1 MLRRTTEW
9 NRLLKGLAIAF
20 ALVSSLVTPAVGEE
34 APAPYGDADPRSS
47 GPRKEPPAEV
57 MLPGVEPAQPG
68 VDPYIAKDSIRPNM
82 TLLADPASSQ
92 AGNTVAFPTG
102 NEQVLIGS
110 LKTELDATKA
120 ELAKTKQLIGEVIQ
134 EYKRSS
140 ATPDLPPLP
149 DAEVRVFRL
158 KNAPANDAADKVK
171 MLIGTQPVRIA
182 IDEASNGLIVFGKAE
197 SLPQVEELVMR
208 LDDLAVKGGEGFS
221 APPASVFAPKEQ
233 AAPRRTLMLR
243 VFWLAD
249 GVQELPSASEFL
261 PEGVV
266 NSLAKLGMEDVRLVT
281 QTVNS
286 LSAEEGGGIN
296 PFSTN
301 VPAMLFQQPVTL
313 TSSGTLSAT
322 TDGRAEIEMELSVG
336 GPHVSCELKGSLA
349 TPLRHFMVLG
359 TANSLIPE
367 QQAMMVPEEAG
378 EGGRGMGMPMGRSG
392 EMGMGG
398 AGFGGRGGGG
408 GGGMMMGGMP
418 AAKYNASR
426 FAFVV
431 QVIEAESFEPEGN
444 GQ

>member
-1 MLRRTTEW
+1 MLRRTAQW
-9 NRLLKGLAIAF
+9 NRLLKGLAIAC
-20 ALVSSLVTPAVGEE
+20 SLISYSVAPAV
-34 APAPYGDADPRSS
+34 AQF
-47 GPRKEPPAEV
+47 GPEPHKEPRAEA
-57 MLPGVEPAQPG
+57 MLPGTEPAQPG
-68 VDPYIAKDSIRPNM
+68 VDPYIAKDSVRPNM
-82 TLLADPASSQ
+82 TLLADPAH
-92 AGNTVAFPTG
+92 APIGNTVAIPAG

-120 ELAKTKQLIGEVIQ
+120 ELAKTKEIVGEVIK
-134 EYKRSS
+134 EYKQIAESRE
-140 ATPDLPPLP
+140 LPPLK
-149 DAEVRVFRL
+149 DAEVRVFQL
-158 KNAPANDAADKVK
+158 KNTKAADAADKVE
-171 MLIGTQPVRIA
+171 LLFGTQPLRIA
-182 IDEASNGLIVFGKAE
+182 VDDASNGLIVFGKAE
-197 SLPQVEELVMR
+197 AIPQVEQLIVKLDELAIVGR
-208 LDDLAVKGGEGFS
+208 EGFS

-249 GVQELPSASEFL
+249 GVQDLPSASEFL

-301 VPAMLFQQPVTL
+301 VPAMLFEQPVTL
-313 TSSGTLSAT
+313 TSKGTLSAT

-367 QQAMMVPEEAG
+367 QQG
-378 EGGRGMGMPMGRSG
+378 GMPMGGRFGG
-392 EMGMGG
+392 EM
-398 AGFGGRGGGG
+398 GGGG
-408 GGGMMMGGMP
+408 GTLGGMP
-418 AAKYNASR
+418 PAKYNASR

-431 QVIEAESFEPEGN
+431 QVIDAESFEPEGN